1 MHHLFCKNY
10 SINVSNVDLGPYFYI
25 HMIYTYALLVIGFI
39 KIIKTSI
46 KRAGFLSFG
55 TILIIIGACA
65 PVIPNLLA
73 SLQII
78 SMDTYVTPIMF
89 LITAICFY
97 ISIFKLNSF
106 DAVPIALKSI
116 VDIMTDAFI
125 VVEKN
130 GNISYAN
137 KTFLDNLSPLVNL
150 NINDNLFKK
159 INKSKNRTYNGLIT
173 AIEYAEKT
181 QNLTKRSWHISQS
194 KVRKFFV

>member
-1 MHHLFCKNY
+1 
-10 SINVSNVDLGPYFYI
+10 
-25 HMIYTYALLVIGFI
+25 
-39 KIIKTSI
+39 
-46 KRAGFLSFG
+46 
-55 TILIIIGACA
+55 
-65 PVIPNLLA
+65 
-73 SLQII
+73 
-78 SMDTYVTPIMF
+78 MDTYVTPIMF

-150 NINDNLFKK
+150 NINDNLLKK
-159 INKSKNRTYNGLIT
+159 
-173 AIEYAEKT
+173 
-181 QNLTKRSWHISQS
+181 
-194 KVRKFFV
+194 